1 MTDLLDF
8 EFCLNERSPSATN
21 IVVFFNG
28 PDQITPEQITHALQ
42 IRLQEYVLPDHV
54 LFLTPDV
61 YRGQIKDELKK
72 DNSDI
77 SIALQRKGR
86 SSNVKYGF
94 GFFSHDGRLSNYEIY
109 DGADK
114 DLSKSIVNSFD
125 GILSAGLKHLA
136 KKYNVLERAPSGFL
150 FSKPSSRAANYFIR
164 AESLLAEAA
173 NSHFIALACLKHVA
187 PAELS
192 TAPKVIYLDTI
203 AFLPVALS
211 IKLFLNTFGENSPL
225 SIRSFKSYEGV
236 AGCAPSGSVALCLI
250 SASTNCGLAQKWYE
264 ENGFDASKII
274 TILSFQKVSPYC
286 SIVLPLGKPHDF
298 STSTGSDSRPL
309 IRIQGERFVAQHSET
324 QLLNI
329 SVKHAHATLQEKF
342 EKYVGKGFFGC
353 YGQEQTVNRRTVWI
367 DRSKLAADE
376 QFQKWLSD
384 CVIEEVSLSTNT
396 IIYDDDAASL
406 AMATL
411 AKSLLEGYGLTIAH
425 FLTFNELEDLE
436 KFVGGA
442 LVLTAAAER
451 GSRLLS
457 VSRRLR
463 SNQESGTRV
472 YLIGALLGRTYDQ
485 MAELSS
491 NLTQPPSGAKR
502 YSVKSYFEFP
512 VSNPICNSHWEDED
526 NLLSRIIS
534 QSSRPPA
541 FVIERAKELKIPADS
556 SLTQFA
562 FWRSSHTGKP
572 MTITKG
578 FAFVDDKTDV
588 KSSTSVEIF
597 LTINWVLQNARQSAK
612 VEEGKKLASIELQQ
626 VLLSPEVFSRYDD
639 GVIQAAFLRAAHP
652 AELDYREHEGYSLA
666 MADIIRRIVRGY
678 GYSRGEAAL
687 EFIVALCIGK
697 IALHSTVAGK
707 LNEFICSQMESH
719 LEGIHT
725 LFAKDSEAL

>member
-8 EFCLNERSPSATN
+8 EACLNEGSPNAIN

-28 PDQITPEQITHALQ
+28 PDWITPEQITYALQ
-42 IRLQEYVLPDHV
+42 VQLQKYVLPDHV
-54 LFLTPDV
+54 LFLTPDIF
-61 YRGQIKDELKK
+61 RGQVKDELKK
-72 DNSDI
+72 DSSDI
-77 SIALQRKGR
+77 SIALQRKGQ

-94 GFFSHDGRLSNYEIY
+94 GFFSHDGRLSSHEIY
-109 DGADK
+109 EGTDK
-114 DLSKSIVNSFD
+114 DLSKRIINSFD
-125 GILSAGLKHLA
+125 YILDAGLKCLA
-136 KKYNVLERAPSGFL
+136 KKCNVLERAPSGFL

-164 AESLLAEAA
+164 ADALLAEAA

-192 TAPKVIYLDTI
+192 TAPKVIYIDTI
-203 AFLPVALS
+203 SFLPVALS
-211 IKLFLNTFGENSPL
+211 IKLLLNTFGKNSPL
-225 SIRSFKSYEGV
+225 AIRSFKSYEGMS
-236 AGCAPSGSVALCLI
+236 GCAPSGSVALCLI

-274 TILSFQKVSPYC
+274 TILSFLKKSPYC
-286 SIVLPLGKPHDF
+286 SIVLPLEKPHDF
-298 STSTGSDSRPL
+298 STSDGSDPRPL

-324 QLLNI
+324 KFLNI
-329 SVKHAHATLQEKF
+329 SVKHAHDKLQERF
-342 EKYVGKGFFGC
+342 EKFVGKGFFGC
-353 YGQEQTVNRRTVWI
+353 YGQGVTGNRRTVWA
-367 DRSKLAADE
+367 DRAKLAADE
-376 QFQKWLSD
+376 EFQKWLSD

-396 IIYDDDAASL
+396 IIYDDDPASL
-406 AMATL
+406 AMATS
-411 AKSLLEGYGLTIAH
+411 AKSLLEGYGLTILH
-425 FLTFNELEDLE
+425 FLSFDDLE
-436 KFVGGA
+436 NLETFVGGA
-442 LVLTAAAER
+442 LILAAAAER

-472 YLIGALLGRTYDQ
+472 YLVGALLGRSYDQ
-485 MAELSS
+485 ITELSS

-502 YSVKSYFEFP
+502 YSVKSYLEFP

-541 FVIERAKELKIPADS
+541 FVIERASELKITGDS
-556 SLTQFA
+556 GLIESA
-562 FWRSSHTGKP
+562 FWRSSRTGDP
-572 MTITKG
+572 MKITKG
-578 FAFVDDKTDV
+578 FAFVNDKTDV
-588 KSSTSVEIF
+588 TSSTSVEIF

-652 AELDYREHEGYSLA
+652 AEMDYREHEGYSMA
-666 MADIIRRIVRGY
+666 MSDIIKRIVRGY
-678 GYSRGEAAL
+678 GSSRGEAAL

-697 IALHSTVAGK
+697 IALHSNVASK
-707 LNEFICSQMESH
+707 LNEFICIHMESH
-719 LEGIHT
+719 LKGINT
-725 LFAKDSEAL
+725 LFTKDSEAL